1 MPQHYKALIV
11 ITFISV
17 ITFWLSKKA
26 LPSFLSAKEFDKWR
40 NTWLA
45 VVVVAFLSPN
55 MWIFSGLVILACII
69 LNMGN
74 ITNRT
79 IYYLLIICALPQ
91 LKATIPGTMG
101 VNFIFHLTYP
111 RLLVLSLFF
120 IFIIRQ
126 YLIPFFSSK
135 RSLDKLHHFSLPTDK
150 YVFLYVILIA
160 YLNFRDNTTT
170 NALRELFM
178 LLLDIFIP
186 YYIVSRSAV
195 TTEQMNKILF
205 AMFIGFMPL
214 AVIGIFETAKHWNL
228 YQAVAYAMIPNSGI
242 SQFYDIRAGS
252 LRASG
257 PFSSPIV
264 FGYILVIA
272 FGLLLY
278 LKPLLKSKKIANL
291 AGVIIIF
298 CLISTMARGPWVGML
313 ALILVYILSGKS
325 KFRSFALLTLSGFVS
340 LLALSFTSVGEKL
353 YKLLPFVGSTRSDT
367 IDYRERLFDNAW
379 IVFQDHPWLGS
390 TTFLATEEM
399 ESMRQGQGIIDLVNT
414 YIQIALPYG
423 AVGLFIFFMIFFG
436 LLFDCYRMIK
446 KLPSIETDLIRMG
459 RSLFAILVA
468 VLLTIATASSI
479 DYIPILYWAMAGLT
493 ASYIHLSKTTIYA
506 YFKKKNVQAHS

>member
-1 MPQHYKALIV
+1 M
-11 ITFISV
+11 
-17 ITFWLSKKA
+17 TFWLSKKA
-26 LPSFLSAKEFDKWR
+26 LPSFVSAKEFDKWR
-40 NTWLA
+40 NIWL
-45 VVVVAFLSPN
+45 VVVAVAFLSSN
-55 MWIFSGLVILACII
+55 MWIFSGLLILACII
-69 LNMGN
+69 LNVGN
-74 ITNRT
+74 ITDRT

-91 LKATIPGTMG
+91 LQATIPGTMG

-120 IFIIRQ
+120 VFIIRQ
-126 YLIPFFSSK
+126 YLVPFFSSK
-135 RSLDKLHHFSLPTDK
+135 RSNDKLHHFSLPTDK
-150 YVFLYVILIA
+150 YVFLYAGLIA

-178 LLLDIFIP
+178 LLLDIVIP
-186 YYIVSRSAV
+186 YYIISRAAI

-205 AMFIGFMPL
+205 AIFIGFMPL

-228 YQAVAYAMIPNSGI
+228 YQAASLEIAGPGNAI
-242 SQFYDIRAGS
+242 SQFYDMRAGS

-278 LKPLLKSKKIANL
+278 LKPFLKSKKIANF
-291 AGVIIIF
+291 AGAIIIF

-313 ALILVYILSGKS
+313 ILALTYILSGKS
-325 KFRSFALLTLSGFVS
+325 KFRSFALITLSGFVS
-340 LLALSFTSVGEKL
+340 IFALSFTSVGAKL
-353 YKLLPFVGSTRSDT
+353 YGLLPFVGSTRSDT
-367 IDYRERLFDNAW
+367 VDYRERLFENAW

-390 TTFLATEEM
+390 TTFLETEEM
-399 ESMRQGQGIIDLVNT
+399 ESMRQGQGIIDLVNS

-423 AVGLFIFFMIFFG
+423 TVGLFLFFMIFFG
-436 LLFDCYRMIK
+436 LLFNCYQIIK
-446 KLPSIETDLIRMG
+446 KLPPAEKDLIRMG
-459 RSLFAILVA
+459 RSLFGILAAIL
-468 VLLTIATASSI
+468 LIIATASSI
-479 DYIPILYWAMAGLT
+479 DYIPTLYWAMAGLV